1 MSTLVFKRKIRQHPD
16 EYGRMKV
23 HISASAYGKLLEVG
37 DETGESLKNIVSRM
51 VEYAYEN
58 VAYDSEAEE
67 GEGGTNEAIH

>member
-1 MSTLVFKRKIRQHPD
+1 M
-16 EYGRMKV
+16 
-23 HISASAYGKLLEVG
+23 EVG

-67 GEGGTNEAIH
+67 GGTNEAIH